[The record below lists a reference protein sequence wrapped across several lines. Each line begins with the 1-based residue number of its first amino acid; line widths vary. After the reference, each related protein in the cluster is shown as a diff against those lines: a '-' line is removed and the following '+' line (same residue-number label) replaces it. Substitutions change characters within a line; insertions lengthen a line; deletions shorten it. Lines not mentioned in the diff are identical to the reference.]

1 MSTEPTAAEVA
12 EETTA
17 WLVGGGVITL
27 ALFPFALPIV
37 ALTAIAALPLLVVP
51 LTAGLLF
58 AAVAGARAVIRRI
71 TRFVWRS
78 DGRRPSLHPASYAP
92 HA

>member
-1 MSTEPTAAEVA
+1 
-12 EETTA
+12 
-17 WLVGGGVITL
+17 
-27 ALFPFALPIV
+27 
-37 ALTAIAALPLLVVP
+37 VVP

-71 TRFVWRS
+71 TRFVRRS